1 MQGRKL
7 PLRHDAL
14 LVFPFTKSRCAAVP
28 RRILFP
34 KMPVMVFV
42 LCA

>member
-28 RRILFP
+28 RRIIFTQ
-34 KMPVMVFV
+34 MPVLGFL
-42 LCA
+42 LCG